1 MTNKYNNSNQ
11 LENKYNSYIA
21 NDIIGGGLGVVLRS
35 HSEFYAHMLENEVGI
50 AAKIGGMA
58 SKTTSFPG
66 LVPVA
71 GALMDGKYLKAAVV
85 GVIPNI
91 VSGIGYLT
99 PLRNASGWIG
109 EGLSFTL
116 NFLWDFSE
124 NELHIGEWLYDIT
137 HRENTA
143 INKQDIGFD
152 ISDFDPPLWQGTAEG
167 LGSALKSLWD
177 AIKSGPP
184 TAPAGEYTYPHA
196 LPYWWQL
203 GPPTSMTKPGD
214 ATGDDAAETDARG
227 YEQEYL
233 TKAEYEAHLREQLG
247 LPEGAPLILTA
258 SVDELW
264 NLSARLRPEAAQS
277 SDASGI
283 IHLSDQSKFP
293 AEGEGPGPE
302 GLDPGD
308 YMADLEWLW
317 QRGLLDE
324 HGAYTQAGAEW
335 LAGIMAQ
342 TKTENQEGAETGD
355 QTGPESGGEGE
366 LAAAYSLDRKS
377 VV

>member
-1 MTNKYNNSNQ
+1 MANKYNNSNQ
-11 LENKYNSYIA
+11 SENKYNSYIA

-50 AAKIGGMA
+50 AARIGGMA

-143 INKQDIGFD
+143 INKQDIDFD

-167 LGSALKSLWD
+167 LGTALKSLWD
-177 AIKSGPP
+177 AIK
-184 TAPAGEYTYPHA
+184 T
-196 LPYWWQL
+196 
-203 GPPTSMTKPGD
+203 GPPTSSTTKPGD
-214 ATGDDAAETDARG
+214 AAGEHAAGTDARG

-264 NLSARLRPEAAQS
+264 NLPARLRPEAAQS
-277 SDASGI
+277 GDASGI
-283 IHLSDQSKFP
+283 IHLTDQSKFP
-293 AEGEGPGPE
+293 AGGEGPGPE

-308 YMADLEWLW
+308 YMADLEQLW

-335 LAGIMAQ
+335 LAGIMDQ
-342 TKTENQEGAETGD
+342 TGAENQEGAEAGG
-355 QTGPESGGEGE
+355 QSGPESGSEGE
-366 LAAAYSLDRKS
+366 LAAAYAAWAA
-377 VV
+377 